1 MSGAAPVGREVA
13 AGMALH
19 GEGLRTLARE
29 RRLWLPAAVPFV
41 LGMLALGLAAL
52 AIASQAGALWG
63 WTAGW
68 LPWPEAGAW
77 YAWLWVGPARAVL
90 AAAGAL
96 LFAAACGAVLA
107 AAWILAGALGAPFL
121 DALSR
126 RVETLATG
134 GVQDGSDGGVGGMAR
149 EALRAVALELRRGTF
164 FAAVQ
169 AGLFLAGV
177 LLPGGA
183 LLAPPAMLLFA
194 MLFLPLDY
202 AGYTHDRRRVPFRAR
217 RRWILA
223 HRARMLGFGG
233 AAFATLLVPGLNF
246 LAMPGLVVSGTLLAL
261 RTPIPEPERELE
273 PPRPREPSE
282 ADAPQAPR
290 S

>member
-1 MSGAAPVGREVA
+1 
-13 AGMALH
+13 MALH
-19 GEGLRTLARE
+19 WEGLRTLTRE
-29 RRLWLPAAVPFV
+29 RSLWLPAAVPFA

-52 AIASQAGALWG
+52 VIASHAGELWG

-68 LPWPEAGAW
+68 LPWLAAGPW
-77 YAWLWVGPARAVL
+77 YAWLWVGPARAAL
-90 AAAGAL
+90 AAVGAL
-96 LFAAACGAVLA
+96 LFAAACGAILA

-126 RVETLATG
+126 RVEVLATG
-134 GVQDGSDGGVGGMAR
+134 GVRDGSDGGVRGLAG
-149 EALRAVALELRRGTF
+149 EALRAVALELRRGIF

-177 LLPGGA
+177 VLPGGA
-183 LLAPPAMLLFA
+183 LLAPPGMLLFA

-261 RTPIPEPERELE
+261 RTPIPEPEREPE
-273 PPRPREPSE
+273 PPGPRELLDP
-282 ADAPQAPR
+282 DAPQAPR
-290 S
+290 P